1 MGMLENSD
9 ALEMISIRARNLVF
23 AWSDIEKSSGN
34 DTFLKRKLME
44 DKVIDEQYAFSK
56 LNNKDKKLA
65 YQW

>member
-34 DTFLKRKLME
+34 DTFWLKYKFLE
-44 DKVIDEQYAFSK
+44 
-56 LNNKDKKLA
+56 
-65 YQW
+65 